1 MSLYALYQP
10 RTLPSVMGGPQRR
23 KTHSTQ
29 KYLEEVAMGEA
40 ELAAAVERLMGR
52 VDYYLHCELDEDY
65 EHDRPAIARQQ
76 LEACLKQELQR
87 AGAIG
92 IVTAIARPVAS
103 VIGTD
108 DRVA

>member
-1 MSLYALYQP
+1 
-10 RTLPSVMGGPQRR
+10 
-23 KTHSTQ
+23 
-29 KYLEEVAMGEA
+29 MGEA

-52 VDYYLHCELDEDY
+52 IDYYLHCELDEDY

-92 IVTAIARPVAS
+92 IVTAMARPAAS
-103 VIGTD
+103 VIGGAD
-108 DRVA
+108 DQAV